1 VESGDILA
9 VAGGLVIVL
18 VIALIANPQYL
29 SGFSLNRPTAT
40 LQITLVPSPAR
51 VPSPPIVTITPSPVP
66 TETTP
71 VPVST
76 QAPPYRI
83 FYTDKPFS
91 YPAYKLPER
100 MDTFGESDIRRSG
113 EDVVT
118 FAYMEDTRGGLTRI
132 FSIPYP
138 VWMLN
143 MTVNANHTPQL
154 GNFRMAL
161 CYAKNGTII
170 DGTEILNQ
178 GSAYKKIQTSNT
190 DLYIIVSTANIEQ
203 YHIDFQTTRQY
214 FDQYPSPK
222 S

>member
-1 VESGDILA
+1 VESGDILT

-29 SGFSLNRPTAT
+29 SGFSSDRPTGT
-40 LQITLVPSPAR
+40 SPITSAPSPVQVR
-51 VPSPPIVTITPSPVP
+51 TSPAVTVTPSPVP
-66 TETTP
+66 VILSPTP
-71 VPVST
+71 VPT
-76 QAPPYRI
+76 PALPYRI

-100 MDTFGESDIRRSG
+100 MDTFGASDIRRSG
-113 EDVVT
+113 DDPVT
-118 FAYMEDTRGGLTRI
+118 FAYLEDTRGGLSRI

-143 MTVNANHTPQL
+143 ITVDASRSPQL

-190 DLYIIVSTANIEQ
+190 DLYLIISTANIER

-214 FDQYPSPK
+214 FEQYPSPK

>member
-29 SGFSLNRPTAT
+29 AGFSSDRPAGISP
-40 LQITLVPSPAR
+40 ITPVPSPVQVR
-51 VPSPPIVTITPSPVP
+51 TPPTVTVTPSPAPVVISL
-66 TETTP
+66 TP
-71 VPVST
+71 VPT
-76 QAPPYRI
+76 QALPYRI

-91 YPAYKLPER
+91 YPDYKLPER
-100 MDTFGESDIRRSG
+100 MDTFGASDIRRSG
-113 EDVVT
+113 EDLVT

-138 VWMLN
+138 VWMMN
-143 MTVNANHTPQL
+143 VTVNASRTPQL

-190 DLYIIVSTANIEQ
+190 DLYVIISTANIER

-214 FDQYPSPK
+214 FDQSPSPE